1 MKKSM
6 LSEYANDT
14 PPVGM
19 SNLLTLKGFNLDD
32 LPFTR
37 SSSQLQLQLHNSF
50 FERETRPLL
59 WFLTTHLHTKMAA
72 C

>member
-19 SNLLTLKGFNLDD
+19 SHLLRLKGFNLDD

-37 SSSQLQLQLHNSF
+37 SSSQLQLQIYNF
-50 FERETRPLL
+50 F
-59 WFLTTHLHTKMAA
+59 FLNVQLVHSV
-72 C
+72 CGF